1 MTEFS
6 DLTAATR
13 LRDVIRSLVREE
25 LERERPRYKYAQ
37 VVSINATAGTCV
49 VTYAGEPGNNVT
61 VKMGKIIRPTTAGQ
75 IVRVDG
81 LSGDRFIADV
91 LK

>member
-1 MTEFS
+1 MTDFS
-6 DLTAATR
+6 ELTAATR
-13 LRDVIRSLVREE
+13 LRDVIRAIVREE
-25 LERERPRYKYAQ
+25 IERSRPRYKYAQ

-49 VTYAGEPGNNVT
+49 VTYAGEPGNSVT
-61 VKMGKIIRPTTAGQ
+61 VRMGKIIRPTAAGQ

-81 LSGDRFIADV
+81 LSGDRFISDV